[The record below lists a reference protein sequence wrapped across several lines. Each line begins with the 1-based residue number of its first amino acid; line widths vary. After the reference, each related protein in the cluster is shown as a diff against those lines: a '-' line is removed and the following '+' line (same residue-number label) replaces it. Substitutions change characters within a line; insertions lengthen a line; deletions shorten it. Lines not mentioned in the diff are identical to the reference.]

1 MPKAR
6 RTVGSRLVDA
16 LLTTAATGGL
26 VCIVAAVAAVGFD
39 LTLIMFTTGSM
50 APTIPA
56 GSLSLVRQIPATE
69 IRVGDVVTIDRANQL
84 PITHRVTSVEAI
96 AGDPSGN
103 SRTITMRG
111 DANATDDAAPYTVTE
126 ARIVVTSVP
135 GLAYA
140 VAAVSHPLVLGASAT
155 GAAALVAWAYWPRG
169 GQLAARHSTATSH
182 RAVPRSPTAAPQRT
196 GSLHRMET
204 SHRTGASHQMEAPHR
219 AGASHQMEAPH
230 RAGASH
236 QMEAPHR
243 AGASHQMEA
252 PPPAGAIQRMDAKHP
267 AEASDRT
274 SALNGMGT
282 LSRTG
287 ASHRSAGLPRIVA
300 SQGTTA
306 LHRTED
312 RP

>member
-230 RAGASH
+230 
-236 QMEAPHR
+236 
-243 AGASHQMEA
+243 
-252 PPPAGAIQRMDAKHP
+252 PAGALQRIDATHP

-282 LSRTG
+282 LPCTG

>member
-1 MPKAR
+1 MPRAR
-6 RTVGSRLVDA
+6 RTVGFRLVDA
-16 LLTTAATGGL
+16 LLTTAATAGL

-219 AGASHQMEAPH
+219 AGASHQMEAP
-230 RAGASH
+230 
-236 QMEAPHR
+236 
-243 AGASHQMEA
+243 
-252 PPPAGAIQRMDAKHP
+252 PPAGAIQRMDAKHP

-282 LSRTG
+282 LPRTG
-287 ASHRSAGLPRIVA
+287 ASHRSAGLPRIVASHRSAGLPRIVA

>member
-1 MPKAR
+1 MPRAR
-6 RTVGSRLVDA
+6 RTVGFRLVDA
-16 LLTTAATGGL
+16 LLTTAATAGL
-26 VCIVAAVAAVGFD
+26 VCIVAVVAAVGFD

-219 AGASHQMEAPH
+219 AGASHQMEAP
-230 RAGASH
+230 
-236 QMEAPHR
+236 
-243 AGASHQMEA
+243 
-252 PPPAGAIQRMDAKHP
+252 PPAGAIQRMDAKHP

-282 LSRTG
+282 LPRTG